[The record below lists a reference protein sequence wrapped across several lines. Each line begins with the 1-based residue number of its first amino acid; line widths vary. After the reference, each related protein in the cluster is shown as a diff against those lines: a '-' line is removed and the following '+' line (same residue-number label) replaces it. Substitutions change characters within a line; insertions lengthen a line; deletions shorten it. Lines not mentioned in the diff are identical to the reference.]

1 MKISK
6 ALKSNYNYKNKF
18 ISEILKNQE
27 SNNSQI
33 STKQKILL
41 SKNKQKIKKIKNYF

>member
-6 ALKSNYNYKNKF
+6 ALKSNYNYNNKF

-27 SNNSQI
+27 SNNSQ
-33 STKQKILL
+33 SQKTLL
-41 SKNKQKIKKIKNYF
+41 SKNKQKIKKIKDYF

>member
-6 ALKSNYNYKNKF
+6 ALKSNYNYNNKF

-27 SNNSQI
+27 SNSKDFI
-33 STKQKILL
+33 KQKQT
-41 SKNKQKIKKIKNYF
+41 KNKKN

>member
-18 ISEILKNQE
+18 ISEIF
-27 SNNSQI
+27 
-33 STKQKILL
+33 
-41 SKNKQKIKKIKNYF
+41 KKIKNQIILKYQ